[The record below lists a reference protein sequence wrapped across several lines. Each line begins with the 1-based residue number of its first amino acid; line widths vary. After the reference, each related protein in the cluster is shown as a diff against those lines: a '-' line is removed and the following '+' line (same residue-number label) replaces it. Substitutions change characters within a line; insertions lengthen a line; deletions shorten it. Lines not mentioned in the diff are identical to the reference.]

1 MGNLSIVL
9 ICVVLSV
16 WNWREIIVGLLK
28 SKRRAWGH
36 ACPIDLSLAQSVPD
50 WAGGKVPCPGVLF
63 WGTGAN
69 MASCFFQ
76 FRTQD
81 LQVTSP
87 VFIQPLTRG
96 YNFYLA
102 HTLLCATFFF
112 GNTFCHPSLD
122 LGFCQERQQTFFL
135 CWRNALYHCA
145 VIEKFFFN
153 IYCNNNADYQSLYQ
167 VMAYLH
173 IKQW

>member
-1 MGNLSIVL
+1 MLAIQTYLWRNQSQIGLAERSPVL
-9 ICVVLSV
+9 ECYSEAQEQIWPVV
-16 WNWREIIVGLLK
+16 
-28 SKRRAWGH
+28 
-36 ACPIDLSLAQSVPD
+36 
-50 WAGGKVPCPGVLF
+50 
-63 WGTGAN
+63 
-69 MASCFFQ
+69 FFQ

-173 IKQW
+173 IKQ